1 VSDRFALG
9 PFTVTGRL
17 GEGAMG
23 VVYDA
28 FHTRS
33 GTPAAVKVVKGG
45 MDPEELEREIRAV
58 AELHHPHIV
67 RLLDTGRTDRG
78 QAWVAMERASAGSI
92 SSLRGKLSFPEL
104 KQLLM
109 QLLDAL
115 GHAHSRAIVHLDV
128 KPGNVLRSG
137 SQDLRPGVKLSDF
150 GLAWP
155 HQHSDV
161 LFNGGTPNYM
171 APELIRHESHRVGPP
186 TDLYALGALAWAMAC
201 GVGPYHDKDFNR
213 TLDGHLKGVLPRFR
227 PRQPM
232 PPAFEGWLRGLLAR
246 SPKDRFDRCVIAR
259 RALEVIDERTSRT
272 GPPGRFL
279 APPVAWRRPRPR
291 PLPKLVDAGLGLHAV
306 RLAPLVGR
314 RPEQQ
319 RLWSALHRAWRE
331 GRPQAVLL
339 RGESG
344 LGASRL
350 AMWLVSRA
358 HAAGCVEVFWAQH
371 AKEPTRHDGMAPALE
386 RSFRTGPLDRQ
397 RLRGRLAELVVH
409 GRLPPDGH
417 QLMNVL
423 RPAEGTAPVDE
434 EEQHRL
440 IRRTLFV
447 SGRGRLPLVVLD
459 DVHWSA
465 SSCRFVQRWLASPEP
480 GLLVLTARPRVAIPP
495 ELADQIS
502 ETIDLAPLEASAE
515 REMVQGL
522 LALDE
527 DLVERIVEKAEGNPL
542 FAAQIVED
550 WIDRDLLEPGPA
562 GFCLIPGAEARVP
575 PSVGALWK
583 RRLVRALH
591 VDMLRTAELLAVFG
605 KEVDRSELEHAARG
619 LKGSLVDTMTAL
631 EGAGLLIVRPER
643 VRFAH
648 GLLVETLLDGL
659 QQPEALHALCAEAIE
674 AGGRPSDG
682 GRVSR
687 HRAAA
692 VQWLQAAD
700 ACIRYAAHLRG
711 LGDPLGNALQLDR
724 ARSHLVRAGAPS
736 EHPLF
741 GALLV
746 EQVTAE
752 LLQGSTERGFQA
764 ANRAAAIAEER
775 GWRLPLIQVRH
786 MLAATQ
792 PGGRAALLDDART
805 LFEDMPDSH
814 DRVRLGRVIV
824 DLTIRLGRMDAGREA
839 RRRLA
844 EVYDAL
850 HQDTW
855 ARYQRFEASTGGSL
869 EDYLAAGEE
878 VGLRLARDGHLRTLS
893 SVLNSMGERCR
904 VEGLLSRADA
914 YYRRAQEERD
924 GLGLR
929 TSLVRFNRGMVALQS
944 GDLEGA
950 RELFLEAR
958 NIAEVRGPVFMLV
971 FTKAGVAAVEVLEGR
986 PPAFDDF
993 EAASTAALNQQL
1005 VEADLVLL
1013 ATRVSEAL
1021 AETPLAARAQALRA
1035 AHQGALD
1042 AAQD

>member
-1 VSDRFALG
+1 MSDRFALG

-67 RLLDTGRTDRG
+67 RLLDTGRTPLG

-92 SSLRGKLSFPEL
+92 SSLRGKLSFGEL

-128 KPGNVLRSG
+128 KPGNVLRS
-137 SQDLRPGVKLSDF
+137 STKDLRPGVKLSDF

-155 HQHSDV
+155 HQHSAV
-161 LFNGGTPNYM
+161 RFSGGTPNYM
-171 APELIRHESHRVGPP
+171 APELIRQESHRVGPP

-201 GVGPYHDKDFNR
+201 GVGPYHHKDFNR
-213 TLDGHLKGVLPRFR
+213 TLEGHLTGELPRFQ

-246 SPKDRFDRCVIAR
+246 SPKDRFDRCAIAR
-259 RALEVIDERTSRT
+259 HALEAIGEDTTRS
-272 GPPGRFL
+272 GSPGRVL
-279 APPVAWRRPRPR
+279 APPVEWRRPRPP

-319 RLWSALHRAWRE
+319 RLWAALHRAWRE

-339 RGESG
+339 RGDAG

-350 AMWLVSRA
+350 AMWLVSRS
-358 HAAGCVEVFWAQH
+358 HAAGCAEVFWAQH
-371 AKEPTRHDGMAPALE
+371 AKQPTRHDGMAPALE

-397 RLRGRLAELVVH
+397 RLRGRLAQLVMH

-423 RPAEGTAPVDE
+423 RPAEGSVPVAE

-440 IRRTLFV
+440 IRRTMFV

-459 DVHWSA
+459 DVHWSGP
-465 SSCRFVQRWLASPEP
+465 SCRFVQRWLASSEP
-480 GLLVLTARPRVAIPP
+480 GLLVLTARPRVSLPP
-495 ELADQIS
+495 ELADQITD
-502 ETIDLAPLEASAE
+502 TIDLAPLEARAE

-527 DLVERIVEKAEGNPL
+527 ALVDRIVEKAEGNPL
-542 FAAQIVED
+542 FASQIVED

-605 KEVDRSELEHAARG
+605 KEIERSELEHAARG
-619 LKGSLVDTMTAL
+619 LKGSLEDTLTAL
-631 EGAGLLIVRPER
+631 EGAGLLVVRPRR
-643 VRFAH
+643 VTFVH

-659 QQPEALHALCAEAIE
+659 EQPEALHALCADAIE
-674 AGGRPSDG
+674 AGGRPSDE

-692 VQWLQAAD
+692 GQWLQAAD

-711 LGDPLGNALQLDR
+711 RGDPLGHALQLDR
-724 ARSHLVRAGAPS
+724 ARSHLVRAGAAS
-736 EHPLF
+736 DHPLF
-741 GALLV
+741 GSLLI

-764 ANRAAAIAEER
+764 AQRAVAIAEEK
-775 GWRLPLIQVRH
+775 GWRLPSIRARH
-786 MLAATQ
+786 MLAASQ
-792 PGGRAALLDDART
+792 PGGRAALLDDALA
-805 LFEDMPDSH
+805 LFEETPDSH

-824 DLTIRLGRMDAGREA
+824 DLTIRLGRLQAGLEA

-844 EVYDAL
+844 AVHDAL

-855 ARYQRFEASTGGSL
+855 ARYQRFEASEGLEL
-869 EDYLAAGEE
+869 EDYLVAGEE
-878 VGLRLARDGHLRTLS
+878 VAVRLGRDGHLRTLS
-893 SVLNSMGERCR
+893 SVMNAMGERCR
-904 VEGLLSRADA
+904 AEGMLSRADA

-929 TSLVRFNRGMVALQS
+929 TSLVRFNRAMVAVQS
-944 GDLEGA
+944 GDLDRA
-950 RELFLEAR
+950 RALFLEAR
-958 NIAEVRGPVFMLV
+958 GIAESVGPVFMLV
-971 FTKAGVAAVEVLEGR
+971 FTKAGVAALEVVDGR
-986 PPAFDDF
+986 QEAFEDF
-993 EAASTAALNQQL
+993 EAALRCALDQQL

-1013 ATRVSEAL
+1013 ATRVCEAL
-1021 AETPLAARAQALRA
+1021 AESPLADRARALRGTY
-1035 AHQGALD
+1035 QDALD
-1042 AAQD
+1042 AARA